1 MGSENGFFLG
11 KLFDI
16 EKKKILDEK
25 VIYDPSDLTTHG
37 IVTGMTGS
45 GKTGFCVCLLE
56 EAALKGIPAII
67 VDPKGDL
74 TNLVLHFPELLP
86 TDFEPWIDPD
96 ATLRENKTIP
106 QMAEETAKN
115 WKEGLA
121 SWGLGQE
128 QLLALK
134 KSVNFTIFTPGSTSG
149 HPVNIL
155 SSFEA
160 PEIPWDE
167 NRELLREKIASTV
180 TALLGLI
187 GLKDVDPLRSREH
200 ILLSNLIENAWS
212 QKKSLD
218 LPSLILQ
225 TQKPPIERLGAFPV
239 ETFFPE
245 KDRFELAMLLNNFL
259 AAPSFET
266 WLEGQ
271 PLDINAILFT
281 EDKKPRHSIFYLAHL
296 SDDER
301 MFFTTLLFAAIET
314 WMFTQ
319 RGTGSLRAIV
329 YFDEIMGYMPP
340 VANPPS
346 RPILLRLLKQ
356 ARAFG
361 LGLLLATQNPVDVD
375 YKALSNAG
383 TWVIGRL
390 QTDQDK
396 QRLLDGLQSATGGLD
411 RRVFDRLI
419 SGLSKRVFL
428 LHNVHESK
436 PVIFTTRWAMNYL
449 AGPLTRTQI
458 PALNQLAGSPVAAEG
473 AATQLMKQSVSHPPS
488 ASAEAAVGAS
498 ANVIGERPA
507 APSGVDEFFLPFEL
521 DPETAAKQHGIT
533 FRQGEDAQTT
543 FYKPR
548 YFSQAQVRFFNR
560 KYGINLEK
568 RFTSLVEQASGGLP
582 RWEEFAF
589 REIQPESLQKS
600 PQPNSHFSPITA
612 WLGDRKKME
621 DLQKDFVNWIY
632 RTAELEI
639 YVHEKLDLASKPG
652 ERREDFVAR
661 CQQYVRQ
668 HPISANSQSGNSLD
682 KRIASLKKKIESAEI
697 KVKRDQDEV
706 SQRNVEMGA
715 KALDTVFGL
724 LTKRRRSLSPGV
736 TKFRLAQGA
745 KADLELSKKN
755 LDELKLELESLEQ
768 ERLGGLGE
776 GNGGVASVADNIL
789 SISITPQQRDIYL
802 EYSGILW
809 LPFYRQKSGDEIPAY
824 KS

>member
-1 MGSENGFFLG
+1 MGSDKGFFLG
-11 KLFDI
+11 KVYDI
-16 EKKKILDEK
+16 NKKKVLDEK

-45 GKTGFCVCLLE
+45 GKTGFCIGLLE
-56 EAALKGIPAII
+56 EAALQGIPAIV

-74 TNLVLHFPELLP
+74 TNLVLHFPDQLP
-86 TDFEPWIDPD
+86 ADFEPWIDPD
-96 ATLRENKTIP
+96 AAMRQNKTTA
-106 QMAEETAKN
+106 QLAEETAKG

-121 SWGLGQE
+121 SWGLGKE

-134 KSVNFTIFTPGSTSG
+134 NSAKFTIFTPGSTAG

-160 PEIPWDE
+160 PVIPWEE

-187 GLKDVDPLRSREH
+187 GLKEIDPLRSREH

-212 QKKSLD
+212 QGKSLD

-225 TQKPPIERLGAFPV
+225 TQKPPIERLGAFAV
-239 ETFFPE
+239 DTFFPE
-245 KDRFELAMLLNNFL
+245 QDRFELAMLLNNFL

-271 PLDINAILFT
+271 PLDIDAILFT
-281 EDKKPRHSIFYLAHL
+281 KDQKPRHSIFYMAHL
-296 SDDER
+296 SDNER

-396 QRLLDGLQSATGGLD
+396 QRLLDGLQSATGTLD
-411 RRVFDRLI
+411 RNVFDRLI

-436 PVIFTTRWAMNYL
+436 PVVFTTRWAMNYL

-458 PALNQLAGSPVAAEG
+458 PALNALAGSPVSAKISTSRD
-473 AATQLMKQSVSHPPS
+473 ATKGPLESSVMGTATGVSGGTGL
-488 ASAEAAVGAS
+488 AS
-498 ANVIGERPA
+498 ERPA
-507 APSGVDEFFLPFEL
+507 APSGVDEYFLPFEL
-521 DPETAAKQHGIT
+521 DPASAAREQGTTLPANVTAKKV
-533 FRQGEDAQTT
+533 
-543 FYKPR
+543 FYKPT
-548 YFSQAQVRFFNR
+548 FLTQAQVRYFNK

-568 RFTSLVEQASGGLP
+568 RLTSVVDQLPGGLP
-582 RWEEFAF
+582 RWEEFNF
-589 REIQPESLQKS
+589 REIKPEQFQNS
-600 PQPNSHFSPITA
+600 PQPNSHFHPIPS
-612 WLGDRKKME
+612 WLGERKKLD
-621 DLQKDFVNWIY
+621 DLQKDFTSWIY
-632 RTAELEI
+632 RTAALEI
-639 YVHEKLDLASKPG
+639 FVNEEMNLASKPG
-652 ERREDFVAR
+652 ESRQSFITR
-661 CQQYVRQ
+661 CQQAARTQPSRGRAGSEYER
-668 HPISANSQSGNSLD
+668 
-682 KRIASLKKKIESAEI
+682 RIQSLKQKIATAEL
-697 KVKRDQDEV
+697 KVKRNKDEV
-706 SQRNVEMGA
+706 GQRNVEMGA

-724 LTKRRRSLSPGV
+724 LTRRKRSLSPGV
-736 TKFRLAQGA
+736 TKFRMAQEA
-745 KADLELSKKN
+745 KADLELSEKN
-755 LDELKLELESLEQ
+755 LEDLKQQLQALEQ
-768 ERLGGLGE
+768 EQQAGGIGE
-776 GNGGVASVADNIL
+776 VEMVSDNVIEIP
-789 SISITPQQRDIYL
+789 ISPQQRDIYV

-809 LPFYRQKSGDEIPAY
+809 LPYYQLENGIEFPAY
-824 KS
+824 KNI

>member
-11 KLFDI
+11 KVYDI
-16 EKKKILDEK
+16 ASKKMLDEK

-45 GKTGFCVCLLE
+45 GKTGFCIGLLE

-86 TDFEPWIDPD
+86 SDFEPWIDPD
-96 ATLRENKTIP
+96 AALRENKSTA
-106 QMAEETAKN
+106 QVAEETAKN
-115 WKEGLA
+115 WKDGLA
-121 SWGLGQE
+121 SWGLGRE
-128 QLLALK
+128 QILALK
-134 KSVNFTIFTPGSTSG
+134 ESVNFSIFTPGSTAG

-180 TALLGLI
+180 TALLGLV
-187 GLKDVDPLRSREH
+187 GLKDIDPLRSREH

-212 QKKSLD
+212 QGKSLD
-218 LPSLILQ
+218 LPSIILQ

-239 ETFFPE
+239 DTFFPE
-245 KDRFELAMLLNNFL
+245 KDRFELAMRLNNFL

-281 EDKKPRHSIFYLAHL
+281 KDKKPRHSIFYMAHL

-340 VANPPS
+340 IANPPS

-396 QRLLDGLQSATGGLD
+396 QRLLDGLQSATGALD
-411 RRVFDRLI
+411 RNVFDRLI

-436 PVIFTTRWAMNYL
+436 PIVFTTRWAMNFL

-458 PALNQLAGSPVAAEG
+458 PALNALVGSSVQYEKSAAKSSILRSPDAAAAG
-473 AATQLMKQSVSHPPS
+473 
-488 ASAEAAVGAS
+488 AAVGVGAGLAS
-498 ANVIGERPA
+498 EKPA
-507 APSGVDEFFLPFEL
+507 APSGVDEYFMPFEL
-521 DPETAAKQHGIT
+521 DPVNAAKG
-533 FRQGEDAQTT
+533 QGVNLPAGESVQRV

-548 YFSQAQVRFFNR
+548 FFTQAQVRYFNK

-568 RFTSLVEQASGGLP
+568 RLTSLVDQLPGGMP
-582 RWEEFAF
+582 RWEEFSF
-589 REIQPESLQKS
+589 REIKAEQLQDI
-600 PQPNSHFSPITA
+600 PQPNSHFSAIPA
-612 WLGDRKKME
+612 WLGDRNRLD
-621 DLQKDFVNWIY
+621 DLQKDFANWIY
-632 RTAELEI
+632 RTAILEI
-639 YVHEKLDLASKPG
+639 FVNEELDLASKPG
-652 ERREDFVAR
+652 ESRQNFIAR
-661 CQQYVRQ
+661 CQEAARLR
-668 HPISANSQSGNSLD
+668 PSLGKSKAASD
-682 KRIASLKKKIESAEI
+682 LDRRIDSLRKKIATAEL
-697 KVKRDQDEV
+697 KVKKDQNEV
-706 SQRNVEMGA
+706 NQRNVEMGA

-736 TKFRLAQGA
+736 TKFRMAQEA
-745 KADLELSKKN
+745 KADLELSQKN
-755 LDELKLELESLEQ
+755 LEDLKLELQTLEEERMAGGAGGES
-768 ERLGGLGE
+768 G
-776 GNGGVASVADNIL
+776 AAMIADNVIEIP
-789 SISITPQQRDIYL
+789 ISPQQRDIYM
-802 EYSGILW
+802 EYSGIIW
-809 LPFYRQKSGDEIPAY
+809 LPYYQLKNGIEIPAY
-824 KS
+824 KE